1 MDLGK
6 IPLLK
11 MITTQMGWLNQRQK
25 VLSENIAN
33 ADTPEFVPRDLT
45 PLDFADMARSQYK
58 KLAMA
63 GSSPQHITETTAA
76 KVGAFKDQKDK
87 KYPSE
92 PSGNAVVLEEQMLKL
107 SESQVDYELITRL
120 YRKHVGMLRTALGRQ

>member
-25 VLSENIAN
+25 VISENIAN
-33 ADTPEFVPRDLT
+33 ADTPKYVPHDLK
-45 PLDFADMARSQYK
+45 PLDFADMARAQYK

-63 GSSPQHITETTAA
+63 GSSPQHITETNAA
-76 KVGAFKDQKDK
+76 KVGQFKDAKDK

>member
-25 VLSENIAN
+25 VLSQNIAN
-33 ADTPEFVPRDLT
+33 ADTPGFVPHDLV
-45 PLDFADMARSQYK
+45 PLDFADMARAQVK
-58 KLAMA
+58 RLKLE
-63 GSSPQHITETTAA
+63 GSSPQHITETNRPQ
-76 KVGAFKDQKDK
+76 GEFKDKVDK

-120 YRKHVGMLRTALGRQ
+120 YRKHVGMLKTALGRQ

>member
-1 MDLGK
+1 MDLGR

-25 VLSENIAN
+25 VLSQNVAN
-33 ADTPEFVPRDLT
+33 ADTPGFVPRDLV
-45 PLDFADMARSQYK
+45 PLDFADMARAQVRRL
-58 KLAMA
+58 KLE
-63 GSSPQHITETTAA
+63 GSAPQHITESHQAP
-76 KVGAFKDQKDK
+76 KGEFKGKKDD

>member
-11 MITTQMGWLNQRQK
+11 MISTQMGWLNQRQK

-33 ADTPEFVPRDLT
+33 ADTPQYVPRDLT

-63 GSSPQHITETTAA
+63 GSSPQHITETNAA
-76 KVGAFKDQKDK
+76 KVGEFKGQKDK

-120 YRKHVGMLRTALGRQ
+120 YRKHVGMLKTALGRQ

>member
-25 VLSENIAN
+25 VISENIAN
-33 ADTPEFVPRDLT
+33 ADTPKYVPHDLT

-63 GSSPQHITETTAA
+63 GSSPQHITETNAA
-76 KVGAFKDQKDK
+76 KVGQFKDMKDK